1 MDDYAVHQAPELL
14 ATVATT
20 DPNFF
25 ERFYF
30 NFYSHSDDLLMIVGL
45 GQYPNRG
52 LIDAYAIAVR
62 HGVQHS
68 LRSSVVFDGDRGVT
82 RAGPLGIEIL
92 SGTRSV
98 NVRADEHKGSP
109 IGFDLTWEA
118 DIAPYLEQRTK
129 AKVGPRTTDDGQR
142 FVQTGRWAGSLR
154 LGGEQFSITP
164 DRYWG
169 ARDRSWGLRRLA
181 DSVPLVPFPRA
192 SFTSFFT
199 WAPMQFDEYT
209 VLYAAFEDAKG
220 VPERRAAHLVA
231 RLPGDDVVDLGPTDH
246 QLVFVPGSRRLAGG
260 RISFGSQQPAIEI
273 EALTRLCLDK
283 GSGYG
288 QSESWQHGSY
298 VGDNRVEFA
307 STAQTE
313 LFPTSRIDACLCR
326 FHRGGDVGY
335 GVFDTTIVG
344 DHVKYPLDS
353 AGAGGP
359 V

>member
-1 MDDYAVHQAPELL
+1 M
-14 ATVATT
+14 
-20 DPNFF
+20 
-25 ERFYF
+25 
-30 NFYSHSDDLLMIVGL
+30 
-45 GQYPNRG
+45 
-52 LIDAYAIAVR
+52 R

-82 RAGPLGIEIL
+82 RAGPLGVEIL

-98 NVRADEHKGSP
+98 NVRADEHEGSP
-109 IGFDLTWEA
+109 IEFDLTWRGRHCALPRAAHE
-118 DIAPYLEQRTK
+118 

-164 DRYWG
+164 DCHWG

-231 RLPGDDVVDLGPTDH
+231 RLPGDGVSDLGPTDH

-260 RISFGSQQPAIEI
+260 RISFASDQPAIEI
-273 EALTRLCLDK
+273 EALARLCLDK

-298 VGDNRVEFA
+298 VGDRRVEFS
-307 STAQTE
+307 STEQTA

-326 FHRGGDVGY
+326 FHRGEDVGY
-335 GVFDTTIVG
+335 GVFDTTILG
-344 DHVKYPLDS
+344 DHVKYALESDG
-353 AGAGGP
+353 AGAP
-359 V
+359 E